1 MPSGAGRGQRAGRP
15 RREAGSLASARA
27 AGGRPVAAR
36 RLIGAYIA
44 TLPGE
49 RPAAKVDR
57 PWKPGVELVP
67 PMPARDRHH
76 ARVRCALEKDGWTV
90 THDPLHLRWGK
101 RDLYVDLGAEQLLAA
116 ERGAVRIAVEI
127 KMFSGASAVEDLQQA
142 LGQFVMYQDVLAR
155 REPGRVLYLAIA
167 LDVREELFEEPLGT
181 LLLENSRLRLLVFDP
196 TTEVITSWTPAPP
209 TAT

>member
-1 MPSGAGRGQRAGRP
+1 
-15 RREAGSLASARA
+15 
-27 AGGRPVAAR
+27 
-36 RLIGAYIA
+36 
-44 TLPGE
+44 
-49 RPAAKVDR
+49 
-57 PWKPGVELVP
+57 
-67 PMPARDRHH
+67 
-76 ARVRCALEKDGWTV
+76 VRCALEKDGWTV